1 MQRPRAT
8 RLGRAGFLAPLLLA
22 TACASVPQLGA
33 KPLPRPATA
42 FASTESLAGTQSAWP
57 ADQWW
62 AGYGDAQ
69 LDRLISEGLSGS
81 PDLAAAA
88 ARFRTAQGLAQQAG
102 AALLP
107 SLDATGSVDYQNQ
120 SQNLAGSGG
129 RVPGGWHAAGTAGLA
144 LNFDLD
150 LFGRNRAALRAA
162 KKDAEAARVDADE
175 ARLLLTTG
183 IASTYAD
190 LAALYAQRDNLEA
203 ALDIRTQSLTV
214 VKARYDAGLE
224 TIDTV
229 RQAEAR
235 LPQTRGDIQA
245 TDEAIMLDK
254 HALAAL
260 VGAGPDRA
268 LSIVRPD
275 VALLKPRGV
284 PADASTDLIGR
295 RPDIAASRARVEAA
309 AERIKEARAA
319 FYPNI
324 NLSAL
329 AGFASLG
336 LGNLFSSGSAFAG
349 ATPAVSLPLFHGGAL
364 QGQYRGRRGQYDEA
378 VALYDAAVIE
388 ALRETAD
395 TVTSQQSLA
404 AQLAESRSALAAYED
419 ALRVARGRYQE
430 GVTDYLTVLTAQESV
445 VQARLALARLESR
458 AFTLDVQLVRALGG
472 GFAAPQPA
480 TAVRQPQTLS
490 AGE

>member
-1 MQRPRAT
+1 
-8 RLGRAGFLAPLLLA
+8 LLLA
-22 TACASVPQLGA
+22 SACAAVPDLGLA
-33 KPLPRPATA
+33 PMPSAATDY
-42 FASTESLAGTQSAWP
+42 ASAQSLAGTQSGWP
-57 ADQWW
+57 SDGWW
-62 AGYGDAQ
+62 KTYGDAQ
-69 LDRLISEGLSGS
+69 LDRLIGEGLEGS

-88 ARFRTAQGLAQQAG
+88 ARFRTARGLAQQAG

-107 SLDATGSVDYQNQ
+107 SVDAAASVDYQNQ
-120 SQNLAGSGG
+120 SQNLGQP
-129 RVPGGWHAAGTAGLA
+129 VPGGWHATGTGALS

-162 KKDAEAARVDADE
+162 KKDAEAARFETEE

-183 IASTYAD
+183 IGSTYAD
-190 LAALYAQRDNLEA
+190 LAALYAQRDSLEA
-203 ALDIRTQSLTV
+203 ALDIRSQTLKY

-235 LPQTRGDIQA
+235 IPQTKADLAA

-268 LSIVRPD
+268 LAIDRPNIAALQAQGIPANASI
-275 VALLKPRGV
+275 
-284 PADASTDLIGR
+284 DLIGR
-295 RPDIAASRARVEAA
+295 RPDIAAARTRVEAA
-309 AERIKEARAA
+309 GERIKEARAS
-319 FYPNI
+319 FYPDI
-324 NLSAL
+324 NLGAL
-329 AGFASLG
+329 VGLQSLG
-336 LGNLFSSGSAFAG
+336 LGSLLHSGSEFASVS
-349 ATPAVSLPLFHGGAL
+349 PAVSLPIFHGGTL

-378 VALYDAAVIE
+378 VAGYDGQVIQ

-395 TVTSQQSLA
+395 TLTSEKQLDIRLA
-404 AQLAESRSALAAYED
+404 QSRSALAAYED

-430 GVTDYLTVLTAQESV
+430 GLTTYLTVLTAQESV
-445 VQARLALARLESR
+445 VSARLTVAQLESR

-472 GFAAPQPA
+472 GFAIPDNK
-480 TAVRQPQTLS
+480 S
-490 AGE
+490 AGGFAATTNPQEHS